1 MAQTFDFTRLRRLT
15 VIHGVVQA
23 FLLVLLAGT
32 SYVFL
37 AKMPAD
43 SFMNTV
49 IRTVVIQLI
58 LFYPIYKLGASDAE
72 REVAAAASGLSAEE
86 LMGLRRKRVF
96 SDILKGAIIIFFFTF
111 ALKSPDSAPIQFMIL
126 AIFLFSYLAYFQCF
140 NHVAKRQMREKG

>member
-1 MAQTFDFTRLRRLT
+1 MSQAFDFTRLRRLT
-15 VIHGVVQA
+15 VIHTVVQL
-23 FLLVLLAGT
+23 FLIVLLAGT

-37 AKMPAD
+37 GKMPPD
-43 SFMNTV
+43 SFMNTI

-58 LFYPIYKLGASDAE
+58 LFYPIYKLGAADAE
-72 REVAAAASGLSAEE
+72 REVMSAASGLTSEE

-111 ALKSPDSAPIQFMIL
+111 ALKSPEKAPIQFMIL

-140 NHVAKRQMREKG
+140 NFVAKKQMKAKG